1 MDAGCGPRVALLAA
15 CLLLACS
22 YDHQYTEPDG
32 PRCGDDFTRGVV
44 PQRGE
49 TLRVV
54 SYNLA
59 FGERPDKAVEALM
72 LQPLADADAILM
84 QEMNDPAVAEIADPL
99 RLRYVYYPAS
109 VKRGK
114 DWGNAVLTRWP
125 MLDDHKV
132 LLPWADPFSNTHRI
146 AVGATI
152 DAGGDQIR
160 IYSTHTAT
168 PSLGLEARLQQ
179 IEAILDHADEAVADD
194 GSQLPT
200 VIGGDLN
207 TADPGS
213 AEQVKELFADR
224 GYQWASR
231 HATDTGSA
239 FGFDATLDYIF
250 ARGLEV
256 GDSGTYRGDAGSDH
270 QPIWAELGLP

>member
-1 MDAGCGPRVALLAA
+1 MDAGPGPRLALLAA
-15 CLLLACS
+15 CLLPACS
-22 YDHQYTEPDG
+22 YEHQYTDPDG
-32 PRCGDDFTRGVV
+32 PRFDGDFTGGVV
-44 PQRGE
+44 PARGE

-59 FGERPDKAVEALM
+59 FGEHPDIAIEALETPPM
-72 LQPLADADAILM
+72 ADADVILM
-84 QEMNDPAVAEIADPL
+84 QEMNDPAVATVGDGL
-99 RLRYVYYPAS
+99 DLRYVYYPAS
-109 VKRGK
+109 VKQGK

-125 MLDDHKV
+125 LLDDHKV
-132 LLPWADPFSNTHRI
+132 LLPWADPFANTHRI

-152 DAGGDQIR
+152 DVAGDEVR
-160 IYSTHTAT
+160 FYSTHIAT

-179 IEAILDHADEAVADD
+179 IEAILDHADEATGDD
-194 GSQLPT
+194 GSQIPT

-213 AEQVKELFADR
+213 ARQVKELFADR

-239 FGFDATLDYIF
+239 FGFDATLDYVF
-250 ARGLEV
+250 SRGLEV
-256 GDSGTYRGDAGSDH
+256 GDSGTFRGDAGSDH